1 MGAPPPASA
10 GSGDPRRPL
19 TVGVSSLVR
28 RLGTRK
34 AVHRSVPFDDVAI
47 SSASVAPGEDV
58 EVDLELESISN
69 GLVAT
74 GELTVPWT
82 GVCRRCLEPV
92 RGEAVTE
99 VREIFER
106 HPVEGETYP
115 FSGDV
120 VDLGPMVRDLVL
132 LALPLAPL
140 CEQGCLGPDPD
151 DYPATVEGD
160 DDPSPVEG
168 RDPRWAVLDQL
179 RPAGGEDT

>member
-1 MGAPPPASA
+1 MANRPRASA

-34 AVHRSVPFDDVAI
+34 AVHRSVAFDDVAI
-47 SSASVAPGEDV
+47 SSASVAPGEDI

-69 GLVAT
+69 GIVAT
-74 GELTVPWT
+74 GELTVPWA

-92 RGEAVTE
+92 RGEAVSE

-115 FSGDV
+115 FGGEV
-120 VDLGPMVRDLVL
+120 VDLGPMVRDLVV

-140 CEQGCLGPDPD
+140 CEEGCLGPDPEQF
-151 DYPATVEGD
+151 PATVED
-160 DDPSPVEG
+160 DDDGSPAEG
-168 RDPRWAVLDQL
+168 RDPRWAALDQL